1 MTPFEG
7 KIRTPYEVAEQIQTR
22 FTFDDDGEVIAC
34 TDRYMS
40 DILGSDWTTGEASF
54 LTASEYYALVR
65 ERAAR
70 KYGELPF

>member
-1 MTPFEG
+1 MTLF
-7 KIRTPYEVAEQIQTR
+7 KIRTPYEVAEQIQNR

-40 DILGSDWTTGEASF
+40 DILGSDWTSDASF
-54 LTASEYYALVR
+54 LTASEFYDLVR